1 MDPNSDNSKSIN
13 KMADKIV
20 NTDNFEW
27 NDSLV
32 QEFCNWFCRI
42 PAHEVYKADRIKEFK
57 ASKQR
62 KAILVTEDGKP
73 QFEGDRPWYVTEKY
87 HLGGAA
93 DLVNNK
99 AYHPA
104 SNYKYFSTQEIAEN
118 YIIENKPCLSVNDVM
133 KLAMSHND
141 IHNYHANLIQLAKN
155 KL

>member
-1 MDPNSDNSKSIN
+1 MTTDKFEWTDKLVAEYVNSLIPPLEQIGRGLINNAITGN
-13 KMADKIV
+13 KM
-20 NTDNFEW
+20 E
-27 NDSLV
+27 
-32 QEFCNWFCRI
+32 Q
-42 PAHEVYKADRIKEFK
+42 FK
-57 ASKQR
+57 ASKLR
-62 KAILVTEDGKP
+62 KPILVTEDGKP

-104 SNYKYFSTQEIAEN
+104 SNYKYFSTQEIAEQ

-133 KLAMSHND
+133 GLVMSPKQMPD
-141 IHNYHANLIQLAKN
+141 YRANLIQLAKN